1 MREIWCQFLVPF
13 SGILMA
19 VLLVCSAP
27 PPQASTPSLQPPP
40 HYGTVPVSTSTQH
53 TATSTV
59 QYSAVQLSKKVVSS
73 RPRCEG
79 RLPPSTSPASVG
91 AVRGGTPGPGTA
103 ARHLLPLVS
112 CPSPHPWLAAPRW
125 VNIASSKHHTLGFLQ
140 RNLHLIQIGH
150 VSDVRRCLHWAYWD
164 FKTLRI

>member
-1 MREIWCQFLVPF
+1 MPSLGSFFWHPDGCSPC
-13 SGILMA
+13 
-19 VLLVCSAP
+19 LLCPTS
-27 PPQASTPSLQPPP
+27 PSLQPPP

-79 RLPPSTSPASVG
+79 RLPPPHRRVSGLCAVAPPAP
-91 AVRGGTPGPGTA
+91 ARRP
-103 ARHLLPLVS
+103 RHLLPLVS

-125 VNIASSKHHTLGFLQ
+125 VNIASSKHCTLGFLQ
-140 RNLHLIQIGH
+140 RNLHFIQIRH
-150 VSDVRRCLHWAYWD
+150 VSDVRRCLH
-164 FKTLRI
+164 